1 MLMYQRVT
9 FYTSGFWDSHSLA
22 TEGLLRRTNRRG
34 ATKGDGV
41 ASAPTTE
48 VEASVVPPVR
58 MPK

>member
-22 TEGLLRRTNRRG
+22 TEGLLRRTSRRG
-34 ATKGDGV
+34 APKGDGV
-41 ASAPTTE
+41 ASATTE
-48 VEASVVPPVR
+48 VEATVVPPVR